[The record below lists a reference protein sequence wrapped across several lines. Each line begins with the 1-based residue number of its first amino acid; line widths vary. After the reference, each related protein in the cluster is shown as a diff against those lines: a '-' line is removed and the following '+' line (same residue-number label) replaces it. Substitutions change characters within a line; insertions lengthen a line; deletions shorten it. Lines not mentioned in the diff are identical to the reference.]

1 MTKQE
6 FLDKWNLPEFMIGT
20 NTDFKM
26 MLLSNISSIQENGN
40 LEKGEIEKLD
50 VLKEFISDFYSAQ
63 PKSVATDWL

>member
-26 MLLSNISSIQENGN
+26 MLLSNISSIQENGDIA
-40 LEKGEIEKLD
+40 KSDIVKLD

-63 PKSVATDWL
+63 PKNVITDFN